1 MKKAIEVRKK
11 MIVIRMNNT
20 EFKNFEKLIKRT
32 TARSVSEYA
41 RQLLLAKPVIVK
53 FRNISA
59 DVFLSELL
67 SIKKELNGIGN
78 NFNQA
83 VHALHLLDRIP
94 EFREWIHNNAFLHKA
109 VTNKIEEIR
118 LRMSQIYDEL
128 VEEKTPAKTPHEM
141 DDQVPH

>member
-1 MKKAIEVRKK
+1 MTKKAIEVRKK
-11 MIVIRMNNT
+11 MIVVRMNNT
-20 EFKNFEKLIKRT
+20 EFERFEKLIKRT

-59 DVFLSELL
+59 NAFLHELL
-67 SIKKELNGIGN
+67 GIKRELNGIGN

-83 VHALHLLDRIP
+83 VHTLHLLERIP

-109 VTNKIEEIR
+109 LTNKIEESR
-118 LRMSQIYDEL
+118 LS
-128 VEEKTPAKTPHEM
+128 VNHF
-141 DDQVPH
+141 

>member
-83 VHALHLLDRIP
+83 VHALHLLERIP
-94 EFREWIHNNAFLHKA
+94 EFREWIQNNAFLHKA
-109 VTNKIEEIR
+109 LTNKIEEIR
-118 LRMSQIYDEL
+118 LRMSQIYDQL
-128 VEEKTPAKTPHEM
+128 VEEKTPAKNPH
-141 DDQVPH
+141 DRGDQVPH